1 MKITLIIS
9 KMSNSGGTERVMSV
23 FSNELAKRGHE
34 VTIITVSDDKPG
46 SFYYLEQDIK
56 LIKFNI
62 LGRYKNPISKLLYSP
77 AAFLKIRKTLLATK
91 PEIVISYVDILNVM
105 TILSLT
111 GTAIPVIATE
121 HFSPGIR
128 RIGFIWE
135 FLRKVYYKKA
145 KAVTVLTPEDKE
157 SFPAELQDRI
167 FVMPNPVSKPEK
179 FKTDYSELKY
189 ELIAVG
195 RLVKDKG
202 FDILIKSFS
211 VIEKDFPNLK
221 LNIYGSGTEFNNLC
235 DLIDSLNLENKI
247 FINDPVSNIIDKI
260 ISADIFIH
268 PARLEPFGMVIVEA
282 MSAGVP
288 VTATDCPNGPKN
300 IITHM
305 TDGILV
311 CNECAAEIAAAV
323 KLLLTDKELRKK
335 LGENAKKI
343 TEKLSVEKFMNK
355 WKELLA

>member
-1 MKITLIIS
+1 MKITLVIS

-23 FSNELAKRGHE
+23 FSNELIKRGHK
-34 VTIITVSDDKPG
+34 VTIITVSDDKPD
-46 SFYYLEQDIK
+46 SFYTLEPEIK

-62 LGRYKNPISKLLYSP
+62 LGRFKNPILKLLYSP
-77 AAFLKIRKTLLATK
+77 IAILKIRKAILQSK
-91 PEIVISYVDILNVM
+91 PDMVISYVDILNVM
-105 TILSLT
+105 TIFSLT
-111 GTAIPVIATE
+111 GTNIPVIATE

-128 RIGFIWE
+128 KIGSIWE
-135 FLRKVYYKKA
+135 YFRVKTYKSA
-145 KAVTVLTPEDKE
+145 KAITVLTPEDRDY
-157 SFPAELQDRI
+157 FPAQLKDI
-167 FVMPNPVSKPEK
+167 IHVMPNPVSKPHNI
-179 FKTDYSELKY
+179 KTDYSELKY

-202 FDILIKSFS
+202 FDILIKAFS
-211 VIEKDFPNLK
+211 IIEKDFPNLK

-235 DLIDSLNLENKI
+235 DMIDSLDLENRI

-288 VTATDCPNGPKN
+288 VIATDCPNGPKN

-311 CNECAAEIAAAV
+311 KNESVEEIADSI
-323 KLLLTDKELRKK
+323 KLLLTDEGLRKK

-343 TEKLSVEKFMNK
+343 TEKLSMEIFIKK
-355 WKELLA
+355 WEELLS

>member
-1 MKITLIIS
+1 
-9 KMSNSGGTERVMSV
+9 
-23 FSNELAKRGHE
+23 
-34 VTIITVSDDKPG
+34 
-46 SFYYLEQDIK
+46 
-56 LIKFNI
+56 
-62 LGRYKNPISKLLYSP
+62 
-77 AAFLKIRKTLLATK
+77 
-91 PEIVISYVDILNVM
+91 
-105 TILSLT
+105 
-111 GTAIPVIATE
+111 
-121 HFSPGIR
+121 
-128 RIGFIWE
+128 
-135 FLRKVYYKKA
+135 
-145 KAVTVLTPEDKE
+145 VLTPEDKE

-211 VIEKDFPNLK
+211 IIEKDFPNLK

-260 ISADIFIH
+260 ISSDIFIH

-288 VTATDCPNGPKN
+288 VIATDCPNGPKN

-311 CNECAAEIAAAV
+311 KNQSVEETADSI

-343 TEKLSVEKFMNK
+343 TEKLSVENFMNE
-355 WKELLA
+355 WEELLA